1 MVATV
6 ALAASLGL
14 VGCSTSSESTDSSDD
29 TSSEITAST
38 VEEWYEE
45 NFYGKTLTGAVEGVE
60 SDGFGVIPD
69 DGLTTR
75 PDGEVIEGFALYY
88 VDEEELDDDT
98 YPIYISDDTTF
109 SYADGTE
116 ATQSDVEEGDVVTVT
131 FSDSGAVESVV
142 IAD

>member
-1 MVATV
+1 M
-6 ALAASLGL
+6 
-14 VGCSTSSESTDSSDD
+14 
-29 TSSEITAST
+29 
-38 VEEWYEE
+38 
-45 NFYGKTLTGAVEGVE
+45 
-60 SDGFGVIPD
+60 
-69 DGLTTR
+69 
-75 PDGEVIEGFALYY
+75 
-88 VDEEELDDDT
+88 DEEELEEDDS